1 MNDENHES
9 NELQSGF
16 QPAKIPPETLIALEA
31 AIGESSLKIDD
42 AVVRTLV

>member
-1 MNDENHES
+1 MIVPIHPWELPMNDESHES

-31 AIGESSLKIDD
+31 AIG
-42 AVVRTLV
+42 